1 MGRTNFA
8 DPAPSVW
15 LAEFPFLDVTVQR
28 EQFAMVRRELLN
40 DSTQ

>member
-1 MGRTNFA
+1 
-8 DPAPSVW
+8 

-28 EQFAMVRRELLN
+28 EQIAMVRRELLD